1 MEGGGAERQLAYL
14 ARELVC
20 LGWEVHV
27 AVTRRGPNW
36 ARLADARAV
45 IHEIPARHAYDVGIL
60 RALHRIIGGVDPDV
74 VQVWLTQMEILGGLA
89 ALMTRTP
96 WVLSERSSAGSY
108 PMTVKTLGR
117 QAIAQLAT
125 AVISNSSAGDDYW
138 RRRIGRR
145 IHRDVIRN
153 GLPLAEMDAVKPA
166 EPQDLGITSGRKFIL
181 FAGRLEP
188 QKNIDRVLAALR
200 VVVARFDVP
209 VLCCGEGSLGG
220 HVETWIARHGLGD
233 RIRRLGF
240 VPDLWRLMKGAA
252 VVVSPSL
259 VEGGPNVVLEAMACG
274 VPLVVS
280 DIPEHREFLDER
292 CALFVDPLSVEQLAN
307 AIEATLQD
315 PAAAGARAAQARS
328 RIAHFDVRTTARRY
342 HDVYMDIRSRAV

>member
-36 ARLADARAV
+36 TRLADARAV
-45 IHEIPARHAYDVGIL
+45 IHEIPARHAYDAGIL
-60 RALHRIIGGVDPDV
+60 RALRRIIGGVDPDV

-89 ALMTRTP
+89 ALMTGTP

-108 PMTVKTLGR
+108 PITVKTLGR
-117 QAIAQLAT
+117 RAIAQLAT
-125 AVISNSSAGDDYW
+125 AVASNSLAGDDYW

-145 IHRDVIRN
+145 IRRDVIRN
-153 GLPLAEMDAVKPA
+153 GLPLAEMDAVTPA
-166 EPQDLGITSGRKFIL
+166 QPQELGITAGQRFIL

-200 VVVARFDVP
+200 VVVTRFEVP
-209 VLCCGEGSLGG
+209 VLCCGEGSLRG
-220 HVETWIARHGLGD
+220 HVEAWIAQQGLGD
-233 RIRRLGF
+233 RILLLGF
-240 VPDLWRLMKGAA
+240 VPDLWRLMKGTA

-280 DIPEHREFLDER
+280 DIPEHREFLDES
-292 CALFVDPLSVEQLAN
+292 CALFVDPLSVEQLAG
-307 AIEATLQD
+307 AIEAALRD
-315 PAAAGARAAQARS
+315 PAAAAALALEAKS
-328 RIAHFDVRTTARRY
+328 RIAQFDVRTTARRY
-342 HDVYMDIRSRAV
+342 HDV